1 MCLTA
6 HLAAQTSVCIGRFN
20 RQSTEVRKSYSN
32 LAEHV
37 HYRSKALRPR
47 SFLIEPNAPDT
58 PPYAAFISYAR
69 ADQEIAARLHKR
81 LEAYRV
87 PSHLRIN
94 GVKRIAPVFRDQA
107 ELAAHKSLSATIELA
122 LERSQA
128 LIVLCSPDAKAS
140 HWVNEE
146 IERFRALHPERPIL
160 CALVTGTPQ
169 TAFPEAL
176 IDDGEEPL
184 AASMEGDRAQER
196 FGTQQLIAS
205 LLGVGLDTILQR
217 DAERRRKR
225 LGIIAAG
232 AITFSAVMAAMT
244 VFAVSA
250 QHAAERNRAEAEGL
264 VEFMLTD
271 LKAQLEPAGRLELL
285 NGVGDK
291 VIEYYADQPIE
302 TMENDRLARRARAQ
316 HLLGQVSLS
325 TRQLDKAAED
335 IRAASTMTERL
346 LEREPND
353 TALIYNHAQSL
364 YWQGELARR
373 KGDYEAARPPWDGY
387 LGLAAQLYETNPKRF
402 DWIMERAWAEQNLG
416 ALDALERQ
424 YESALVRY
432 EAALRYFSEAAQI
445 DPENR
450 AVAREIASVSGWQ
463 ADAALVT
470 GVAED
475 VIRFRQRQVDLLR
488 EELARSP
495 QNIALAM
502 RLVVPERELL
512 ILQYLQEGGNA
523 MREAWRAHHA
533 RVERLHRN
541 DPSNARM
548 FSELCLS
555 EAFQL
560 GAGLYPNEQSNY
572 EAHCSRYLDTFESVG
587 AGDTFIATF
596 LTKDGPADWQSLIQS
611 ASPQQK
617 LFAGY
622 FYMRHLIASNDM
634 ETALQVAKA
643 IEAADFGQHDKD
655 RSPQN
660 LLNQIEALRILGEC
674 RDYEDAKRLYRLR
687 GYKPSPHPAQDD
699 TCKNE

>member
-1 MCLTA
+1 M
-6 HLAAQTSVCIGRFN
+6 H
-20 RQSTEVRKSYSN
+20 YSSN
-32 LAEHV
+32 
-37 HYRSKALRPR
+37 ALRPR
-47 SFLIEPNAPDT
+47 SFLIDPQKPT
-58 PPYAAFISYAR
+58 IPQYAAFISYAR
-69 ADQEIAARLHKR
+69 ADQDIAARLHKR

-94 GVKRIAPVFRDQA
+94 GAKRIAPVFRDQA

-146 IERFRALHPERPIL
+146 IKRFRALHPGRPIL
-160 CALVTGTPQ
+160 CALVSGTPH
-169 TAFPEAL
+169 TAFPKAL
-176 IDDGEEPL
+176 IEDGEEPL
-184 AASMEGDRAQER
+184 AASMDGDRTQER

-217 DAERRRKR
+217 DAERRRER
-225 LGIIAAG
+225 LGIIATG
-232 AITFSAVMAAMT
+232 ALTFSAIMAAMT

-250 QHAAERNRAEAEGL
+250 QYSAERNRAEAEGL

-335 IRAASTMTERL
+335 IRAASAMTERL
-346 LEREPND
+346 HQRAPND
-353 TALIYNHAQSL
+353 AALIYNHAQSL

-373 KGDYEAARPPWDGY
+373 KGDYEAARVPWDGY
-387 LGLAAQLYETNPKRF
+387 LELATQLYQINPRSF
-402 DWIMERAWAEQNLG
+402 DWVMERAWAEQNLG

-432 EAALRYFSEAAQI
+432 ETALKYFSEAAQI

-450 AVAREIASVSGWQ
+450 VVAREIASVSGWQ
-463 ADAALVT
+463 ADAALIT

-512 ILQYLQEGGNA
+512 ILQYLQEGGDA
-523 MREAWRAHHA
+523 MREAWRVHHA
-533 RVERLHRN
+533 RVERLHQN

-548 FSELCLS
+548 FRELCLG

-560 GAGLYPNEQSNY
+560 GAGLYPNEKSNY
-572 EAHCSRYLDTFESVG
+572 AEHCGKYLDTFETVG

-596 LTKDGPADWQSLIQS
+596 LNKDGPADWHLLIED

-622 FYMRHLIASNDM
+622 FYMRHLLASNDL
-634 ETALQVAKA
+634 ETARIVAENLL
-643 IEAADFGQHDKD
+643 ILDHIQHGRDQ
-655 RSPQN
+655 SPQN
-660 LLNQIEALRILGEC
+660 LLNQIEGYRILGDC
-674 RDYEDAKRLYRLR
+674 RDYEEAKRIYSLR
-687 GYKPSPHPAQDD
+687 GYMPPPHPAHDKS
-699 TCKNE
+699 CKKE

>member
-1 MCLTA
+1 
-6 HLAAQTSVCIGRFN
+6 
-20 RQSTEVRKSYSN
+20 
-32 LAEHV
+32 V
-37 HYRSKALRPR
+37 HYVPKALRPR
-47 SFLIEPNAPDT
+47 SFLIDPQMPNIPQ
-58 PPYAAFISYAR
+58 YAAFISYAR
-69 ADQEIAARLHKR
+69 ADQDIAARLHKR

-87 PSHLRIN
+87 PSHLRLN
-94 GVKRIAPVFRDQA
+94 GAKRIAPVFRDQA

-122 LERSQA
+122 LERSEA

-140 HWVNEE
+140 HWVSEE
-146 IERFRALHPERPIL
+146 IKKFRALYPDRPIL
-160 CALVTGTPQ
+160 CALVNGTPQ

-176 IDDGEEPL
+176 LEDGAEPL
-184 AASMEGDRAQER
+184 AASMDGDRPQER

-225 LGIIAAG
+225 LSLMGAG
-232 AITFSAVMAAMT
+232 AAAFSAIMAAMT

-335 IRAASTMTERL
+335 IRAASAMTARL
-346 LEREPND
+346 LERGPND
-353 TALIYNHAQSL
+353 AALIYNHAQSL

-373 KGDYEAARPPWDGY
+373 NGDYEAARAPWDGY
-387 LGLAAQLYETNPKRF
+387 INLATQLYQINHSNF

-416 ALDALERQ
+416 ALDALERN
-424 YESALVRY
+424 YESAIVRY
-432 EAALRYFSEAAQI
+432 DAALKYFSEAAQI
-445 DPENR
+445 DPENPV
-450 AVAREIASVSGWQ
+450 VAREIASVSGWQ
-463 ADAALVT
+463 ADATLIT
-470 GVAED
+470 GIAED
-475 VIRFRQRQVDLLR
+475 VIHFRQRQVDLLR

-495 QNIALAM
+495 QNITLAM

-512 ILQYLQEGGNA
+512 ILQYLQEGSDA
-523 MREAWRAHHA
+523 MREAWRIHHA
-533 RVERLHRN
+533 RVERLHQN

-548 FSELCLS
+548 FRELCLG

-560 GAGLYPNEQSNY
+560 GAGLYPDIQSNY
-572 EAHCSRYLDTFESVG
+572 KRHCGQYLETFEAV
-587 AGDTFIATF
+587 AEGDIFIATF
-596 LTKDGPADWQSLIQS
+596 LGGKPPQDWNSWLDN
-611 ASPQQK
+611 ATPQQK
-617 LFAGY
+617 LFTGY
-622 FYMRHLIASNDM
+622 FHMQQLIASNDM
-634 ETALQVAKA
+634 QAVQQIAEAITKHDYSEQKDQSPQHLLNL
-643 IEAADFGQHDKD
+643 IEAY
-655 RSPQN
+655 
-660 LLNQIEALRILGEC
+660 RILGNC
-674 RDYEDAKRLYRLR
+674 GAHLKMLNAYTAK
-687 GYKPSPHPAQDD
+687 GYIYPLNVGQKN
-699 TCKNE
+699 TC

>member
-1 MCLTA
+1 M
-6 HLAAQTSVCIGRFN
+6 
-20 RQSTEVRKSYSN
+20 
-32 LAEHV
+32 
-37 HYRSKALRPR
+37 
-47 SFLIEPNAPDT
+47 PDT

-69 ADQEIAARLHKR
+69 ADQDIAARLHKR

-87 PSHLRIN
+87 PSHLRTN
-94 GVKRIAPVFRDQA
+94 EAKRIAPVFRDQA

-146 IERFRALHPERPIL
+146 IKRFRVLHPDRPIL
-160 CALVTGTPQ
+160 CALVSGTPQ

-176 IDDGEEPL
+176 IEDGEEPL
-184 AASMEGDRAQER
+184 AASMDGDRTQER

-225 LGIIAAG
+225 LGIIATG
-232 AITFSAVMAAMT
+232 ALTFSAIMAAMT

-335 IRAASTMTERL
+335 IRAASAMTERL
-346 LEREPND
+346 LERAPND
-353 TALIYNHAQSL
+353 STLIYNHAQSL

-373 KGDYEAARPPWDGY
+373 KADYETARAPWDGY
-387 LGLAAQLYETNPKRF
+387 LELATQLYQIDPRSF
-402 DWIMERAWAEQNLG
+402 DWVMERAWAEQNLG

-432 EAALRYFSEAAQI
+432 ESALKYFSEAAQI

-450 AVAREIASVSGWQ
+450 VVAREIASVSGWQ
-463 ADAALVT
+463 ADAALIT

-475 VIRFRQRQVDLLR
+475 VISFRQRQVDLLR

-512 ILQYLQEGGNA
+512 ILQYLQEGGDA
-523 MREAWRAHHA
+523 MREAWRVHHA
-533 RVERLHRN
+533 RVKRLHRN

-548 FSELCLS
+548 FSELCLG

-560 GAGLYPNEQSNY
+560 GAGLYPDEPSNY
-572 EAHCSRYLDTFESVG
+572 AEHCGRYLDTFESIG
-587 AGDTFIATF
+587 TGDTFIATF
-596 LTKDGPADWQSLIQS
+596 LNKDGPADWHLLIEN

-622 FYMRHLIASNDM
+622 FYMRHLIGSNDI
-634 ETALQVAKA
+634 EKAVQVAEFIARMDIAKP
-643 IEAADFGQHDKD
+643 GKD

-660 LLNQIEALRILGEC
+660 LLNKIEALRILGEC
-674 RDYEDAKRLYRLR
+674 RDYEEAKRIYRLR
-687 GYKPSPHPAQDD
+687 GYKPPPHPAHNN
-699 TCKNE
+699 TCKKE